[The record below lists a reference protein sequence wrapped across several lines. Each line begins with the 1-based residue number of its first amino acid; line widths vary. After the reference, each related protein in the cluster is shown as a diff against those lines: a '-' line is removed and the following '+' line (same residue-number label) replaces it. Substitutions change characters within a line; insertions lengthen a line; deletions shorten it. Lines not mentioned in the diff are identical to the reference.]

1 MNNIK
6 IKDTTS
12 KSNPLTYDKF
22 QEDLNYIK
30 HDIITLLPNGKYMK
44 YSRLLKAVSVLE
56 FTKNDCIRYWNTRY
70 IRNGKQTIFYNDI
83 IKEVEAKF
91 ESGLTPL
98 ETMLKLIENSHD
110 DTSDKVKALKLLKG
124 K

>member
-1 MNNIK
+1 MNRLV
-6 IKDTTS
+6 DTTS

-22 QEDLNYIK
+22 VDDINYIK
-30 HDIITLLPNGKYMK
+30 NEIISQLPNGKYIK
-44 YSRLLKAVSVLE
+44 YSRLLHAVVVMD

-70 IRNGKQTIFYNDI
+70 IRNGKETIFYKDI
-83 IKEVEAKF
+83 IKAVETMF

-98 ETMLKLIENSHD
+98 EEMTKLIENSHD
-110 DTSDKVKALKLLKG
+110 DTVDKVKALKLLKG